1 MLGITHL
8 VLYKYWILGIV
19 PQALQIIE
27 EFSEIQ
33 CCYLGTEKEL
43 ATLFSTSF
51 VSYKNS
57 FSVNGRLDIG
67 GLLFPL
73 R

>member
-33 CCYLGTEKEL
+33 CSYLGTKKEL
-43 ATLFSTSF
+43 AS
-51 VSYKNS
+51 
-57 FSVNGRLDIG
+57 
-67 GLLFPL
+67 LFPTRYL
-73 R
+73 FQMVILTDI